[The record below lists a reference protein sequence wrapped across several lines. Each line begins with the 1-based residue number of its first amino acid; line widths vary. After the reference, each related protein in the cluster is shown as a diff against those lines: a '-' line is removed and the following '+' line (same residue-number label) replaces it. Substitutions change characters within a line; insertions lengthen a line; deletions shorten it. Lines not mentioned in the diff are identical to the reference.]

1 MEPFLCE
8 DCGDL
13 IGVYEP
19 LVVRNRDGMRIT
31 SRAAEPE
38 LRAAARAY
46 SHHDCSATH
55 EAAQAPAR
63 RAASGR

>member
-31 SRAAEPE
+31 SRAVGPGLWPAN
-38 LRAAARAY
+38 RAY
-46 SHHDCSATH
+46 SHRDCYAAH